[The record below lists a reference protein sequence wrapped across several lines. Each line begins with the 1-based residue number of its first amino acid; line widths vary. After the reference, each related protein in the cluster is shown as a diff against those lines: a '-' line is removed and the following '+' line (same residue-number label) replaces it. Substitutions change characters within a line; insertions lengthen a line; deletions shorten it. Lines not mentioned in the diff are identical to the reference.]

1 MANGKTFEIGDAIRF
16 GWEKTKANLNL
27 VVVLTLAAALATGIP
42 SAIAEGLKDSAPAL
56 SGLFRIAS
64 SVISLIVGVG
74 VTRISL
80 RLHDGGTAT
89 VRDLFTVEGPLLWR
103 YFLASLLYALIVA
116 VGTILLV
123 IPGIIFAV
131 RYVFYG
137 YAVVDRGALPM
148 ESMRQSAE
156 ATKGV
161 WGNVSLF
168 GLVLILLN
176 ILGAILLGVGL
187 LLTAPT
193 SAIAAAW
200 VYRRL
205 TGTAPATVPTGAAGP
220 AAS

>member
-1 MANGKTFEIGDAIRF
+1 VDTRTFEIGDAIRF

-27 VVVLTLAAALATGIP
+27 VVVLALAAALATGIP
-42 SAIAEGLKDSAPAL
+42 SAIAQGLKDSAPAL
-56 SGLFRIAS
+56 SGLFNLAG

-74 VTRISL
+74 ATRISL
-80 RLHDGGTAT
+80 RLHDGGTAA

-131 RYVFYG
+131 RYIFYG
-137 YAVVDRGALPM
+137 YAVVDRGAMPM

-176 ILGAILLGVGL
+176 ILGAMLLGVGL

-193 SAIAAAW
+193 SALAAAW

-205 TGTAPATVPTGAAGP
+205 TGTAPAAAPVPAGP
-220 AAS
+220 AIS

>member
-1 MANGKTFEIGDAIRF
+1 VETRAFEIGDAIRF

-27 VVVLTLAAALATGIP
+27 VVILTLAAALATGIP
-42 SAIAEGLKDSAPAL
+42 SAIAQGLMDSAPGL
-56 SGLFRIAS
+56 SGLFRLAG

-74 VTRISL
+74 ATRISL

-89 VRDLFTVEGPLLWR
+89 VRDLFTVEGLLLWR

-116 VGTILLV
+116 GGTILLIV
-123 IPGIIFAV
+123 PGIIFAV
-131 RYVFYG
+131 RYAFYG
-137 YAVVDRGALPM
+137 YAIVDRGAQPV
-148 ESMRQSAE
+148 ESMAQSAA

-161 WGNVSLF
+161 WWNVSLF

-176 ILGAILLGVGL
+176 ILGAMLLGVGL

-193 SAIAAAW
+193 SALASAW

-205 TGTAPATVPTGAAGP
+205 TATQPAAAPVAAGP
-220 AAS
+220 ATS

>member
-1 MANGKTFEIGDAIRF
+1 MVETRTFEIGDAIRF

-27 VVVLTLAAALATGIP
+27 VVVLALAAALATGIP
-42 SAIAEGLKDSAPAL
+42 SAIARGLQDGAPGLA
-56 SGLFRIAS
+56 GLFSLAGSI
-64 SVISLIVGVG
+64 ISLIVGVG
-74 VTRISL
+74 ATRISL
-80 RLHDGGTAT
+80 RLHDGRTAT

-116 VGTILLV
+116 VGTILLI

-131 RYVFYG
+131 RYIFYG

-176 ILGAILLGVGL
+176 ILGAMLLGVGL

-205 TGTAPATVPTGAAGP
+205 TGTQP
-220 AAS
+220 AAAPVPAGSPTS

>member
-1 MANGKTFEIGDAIRF
+1 MDTRAFEIGDAIRF

-27 VVVLTLAAALATGIP
+27 VVVLALAAVLATGIP
-42 SAIAEGLKDSAPAL
+42 SAIAEALKESAPAL
-56 SGLFRIAS
+56 SGLFRLAG

-74 VTRISL
+74 ATRISL

-123 IPGIIFAV
+123 IPGIIFTV
-131 RYVFYG
+131 RYIFYG

-176 ILGAILLGVGL
+176 ILGAMLLGVGL

-205 TGTAPATVPTGAAGP
+205 TGTAPAATPVPAGP
-220 AAS
+220 AIS